1 MSAFADN
8 GEDPGAGGKPDRSRW
23 VTLAVTTVTVVIITL
38 DNTVLNVSIPT
49 ILRDFHTTLPS
60 LQWVISGYAL
70 TFATL
75 LLVGGRLGDLYGHR
89 RIFVIGAGLFTIGSL
104 VASESTGVP
113 TLVLGE
119 AIIEGIGAS
128 LMLPATL
135 AILSRTFQGHE
146 RAAAFGIWGAAGGT
160 AAVLGPVVGGF
171 LTTNYS
177 WRWCFRINVIIA
189 PLAIIGALMFMKRD
203 EPNKHRS
210 AIDLPGAL
218 LVVAGMFLLVF
229 GLSEG
234 GTYGWWQPIEALRVA
249 GQRVWRDTEAVS
261 VVPVAIAAG
270 AVILACFVVL
280 ERKKERAGGDP
291 LFAFGQLRHPAF
303 RYGLLVT
310 LVMSIGQFGL
320 AFVLPVFLQE
330 GKHLSAQ
337 ENGLWQLP
345 TGIFVACGAQVAS
358 RLTRRHGVTV
368 VVRAGLLLVVAGF
381 SYVAVV
387 ISGRLTFW
395 ELLPGLALYG
405 AGVGFATTQLTNVVL
420 SDVDRDK
427 SGVASGANSTARQLG
442 LALGVAVIG
451 SIMNAQT
458 IARTSERIRASG
470 LTPVA
475 QAGAI
480 GRLRGSGVGFVPIG
494 RNAHDTAVLSHA
506 FVDGVGSGA
515 RLPLLFAAAMVAIA
529 FFVSLWLPQ
538 IRNGLSGPEESAEA
552 VGGIDGLELVEPQ
565 RPTIPIE

>member
-1 MSAFADN
+1 
-8 GEDPGAGGKPDRSRW
+8 

-60 LQWVISGYAL
+60 LQWVITGYAL

-75 LLVGGRLGDLYGHR
+75 LLIGGRLGDLYGHR
-89 RIFVIGAGLFTIGSL
+89 RIFIIGAALFTIGSL
-104 VASESTGVP
+104 VASESTGVA

-135 AILSRTFQGHE
+135 AILSRTFEGHE
-146 RAAAFGIWGAAGGT
+146 RAAAFGVWGATGGT
-160 AAVLGPVVGGF
+160 SAVLGPVVGGF

-189 PLAIIGALMFMKRD
+189 PLAIIGALIYMKRD
-203 EPNKHRS
+203 ERNEHRS
-210 AIDLPGAL
+210 PIDLPGAL

-234 GTYGWWQPIEALRVA
+234 GTYGWWQPIEALTVA

-261 VVPVAIAAG
+261 VVPVAIAVG
-270 AVILACFVVL
+270 VVILFLFVKL

-291 LFAFGQLRHPAF
+291 LFEFGQLRHPAF

-310 LVMSIGQFGL
+310 TVMSIGQFGL

-337 ENGLWQLP
+337 ENGFWQLP
-345 TGIFVACGAQVAS
+345 TGIFVASGAQVAS

-368 VVRAGLLLVVAGF
+368 VVRAGLLLVIAGF
-381 SYVAVV
+381 SYVAIV
-387 ISGRLTFW
+387 ISGGLTFW
-395 ELLPGLALYG
+395 QLVPGLALYG

-420 SDVDRDK
+420 FDVDRDK

-451 SIMNAQT
+451 EIMNSQT
-458 IARTSERIRASG
+458 IARTAQGIRASTLSP
-470 LTPVA
+470 LTKA
-475 QAGAI
+475 RAI
-480 GRLRGSGVGFVPIG
+480 GQLRGSGVGFTPTGV
-494 RNAHDTAVLSHA
+494 NAQDNGVLHRA

-515 RLPLLFAAAMVAIA
+515 RFPLLFAATLVALA
-529 FFVSLWLPQ
+529 FVASLWLPQ
-538 IRNGLSGPEESAEA
+538 IRNGLPGPAESAEA
-552 VGGIDGLELVEPQ
+552 VGGMDGLELVEPE
-565 RPTIPIE
+565 RPIILFE